1 MNTES
6 NNLQEIYRHQVLEHS
21 KHPHNFRHPTNVNRE
36 AIGFNPLCGDKI
48 TVYLQLDNDQIS
60 DIAFEGSGCAISIA
74 SASMMT
80 EAIRGRSVSEAGEL
94 ITTAQNLF
102 TTGASADSNALAEL
116 EALTGVSKYRSRIK
130 CASLPWST
138 ATAALSGTT
147 KQVTTEK

>member
-21 KHPHNFRHPTNVNRE
+21 KHPHNFRHPTNANRE

-116 EALTGVSKYRSRIK
+116 EALAGVSKYRSRIK
-130 CASLPWST
+130 CAALAWST